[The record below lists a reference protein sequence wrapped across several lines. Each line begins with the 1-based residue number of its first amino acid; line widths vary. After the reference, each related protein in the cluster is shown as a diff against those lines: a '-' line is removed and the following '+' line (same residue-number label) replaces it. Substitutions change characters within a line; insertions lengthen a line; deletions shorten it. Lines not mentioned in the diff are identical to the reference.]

1 MRDEK
6 CSVAAMFDENR
17 QDKGNVIRGQGYD
30 KTQNKIRNTTNQK
43 TNTKKQDKE
52 GECNAK
58 PGQGH
63 DSGGAKTAS
72 VSPPKISSFRPSRLG
87 IYEKLKWGVFAFDK
101 LIL

>member
-1 MRDEK
+1 MREK
-6 CSVAAMFDENR
+6 CSVVAMFDENQ

-43 TNTKKQDKE
+43 TNTKSRTRRANVMLNLAKAMTLVAQKQL
-52 GECNAK
+52 
-58 PGQGH
+58 Q
-63 DSGGAKTAS
+63 
-72 VSPPKISSFRPSRLG
+72 PPKISSFRPSRLG